1 MKKLKISDLKKVT
14 KVAAPV
20 ERTVQWV
27 VDVTEENLDFL
38 RKLTENDQLN
48 IGDVAELEGEVYIKR
63 LTFEEQQEV
72 TKAYRWDKDQ
82 KDEIKLKDINMNQ
95 MFAAQLMGSVCED
108 KKGTPFFTTLKDVYS
123 SDPKFIDALYKVAD
137 EVNKFLGKS
146 KNQNLTKTNSSVSLS
161 STESVEEPL
170 AKPSG
175 D

>member
-20 ERTVQWV
+20 ERTVEWS

-38 RKLTENDQLN
+38 RKLTENKQLN

-72 TKAYRWDKDQ
+72 AKAYRWDKAQ
-82 KDEIKLKDINMNQ
+82 ADEIKLKDINMNQ

-108 KKGTPFFTTLKDVYS
+108 KKGTPFFASLKDVYS

-161 STESVEEPL
+161 STESVEEPSTKL
-170 AKPSG
+170 S
-175 D
+175 DD